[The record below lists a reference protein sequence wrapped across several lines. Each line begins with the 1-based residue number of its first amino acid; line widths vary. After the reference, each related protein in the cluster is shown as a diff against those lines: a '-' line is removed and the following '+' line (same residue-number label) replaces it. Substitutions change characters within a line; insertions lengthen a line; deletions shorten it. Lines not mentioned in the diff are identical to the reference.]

1 MKSRIGQK
9 LNKAN
14 QAPAARVS
22 EKGEDVGEGWGVV
35 KSNGSCWWGNN
46 NHWLRSK
53 RKQQQR
59 CGHRH
64 TDMTTKL
71 LRPP

>member
-22 EKGEDVGEGWGVV
+22 EKGEDVGEGWG
-35 KSNGSCWWGNN
+35 W
-46 NHWLRSK
+46 
-53 RKQQQR
+53 
-59 CGHRH
+59 
-64 TDMTTKL
+64 
-71 LRPP
+71 